1 MRRNNIALMLVG
13 VLIALF
19 IPIQVVVAAR
29 AQANSDTSLR
39 TAKVGEVRQQ
49 HEPPVLDPVERIQ
62 LAFPGFRSGGER
74 TGLFPGRLMSQD
86 FDDWPPML
94 HIGDSAEIAGKTFT
108 VKEVLL
114 VPGSDRSMTYE
125 PATGR
130 KRYAPE
136 GLRTNLFDFSKNTEV
151 FIPPNS
157 TLVMVRVEVEPEAVE
172 RPQGQAGCETQGERD
187 YADVLRISNNSLGE
201 TKILLTDRDENFG
214 GYRSPRIYCLTC
226 GWLYF
231 HIGSLTANESQL
243 WFEIVD
249 TNFEDD
255 LAIWELTTP
264 PES

>member
-86 FDDWPPML
+86 FDDWPLML

-108 VKEVLL
+108 VKEILL
-114 VPGSDRSMTYE
+114 VPGSDRSIAYE

-157 TLVMVRVEVEPEAVE
+157 TLIMVKVNISPEALL
-172 RPQGQAGCETQGERD
+172 PPPTQIGCQTPGERD
-187 YADVLRISNNSLGE
+187 YGNMIRISYPHVGE
-201 TKILLTDRDENFG
+201 STAIRTSHAENFG
-214 GYRSPRIYCLTC
+214 GFASPTLSCLTS
-226 GWLYF
+226 GWFYF
-231 HIGSLTANESQL
+231 HIGNMTLNQSKM
-243 WFEIVD
+243 WFEIMDEEYDSDAAVW
-249 TNFEDD
+249 T
-255 LAIWELTTP
+255 LTSAP
-264 PES
+264 

>member
-49 HEPPVLDPVERIQ
+49 YEPPVLDPVERIQ

-157 TLVMVRVEVEPEAVE
+157 MLVMVSIDVEPEAVE

-187 YADVLRISNNSLGE
+187 YGGFLRISIERLGE
-201 TKILLTDRDENFG
+201 TIVLRTSSDENFSQFA
-214 GYRSPRIYCLTC
+214 SPTVYCLSS
-226 GWLYF
+226 GWVYF
-231 HIGSLTANESQL
+231 HIGLITNDPSQL
-243 WFEIVD
+243 WFEIVNQEFKP
-249 TNFEDD
+249 T
-255 LAIWELTTP
+255 LAIWGLTASP
-264 PES
+264 

>member
-1 MRRNNIALMLVG
+1 MRRNNIALILVG

-19 IPIQVVVAAR
+19 TSIQAVVAVR
-29 AQANSDTSLR
+29 AQTNSDTSLR
-39 TAKVGEVRQQ
+39 TARAGEVLQQ
-49 HEPPVLDPVERIQ
+49 QEPPVIDPVERTQ
-62 LAFPGFRSGGER
+62 LAFPGFRSGGESI
-74 TGLFPGRLMSQD
+74 GLFPGRMMSQD

-108 VKEVLL
+108 VKEVLP
-114 VPGSDRSMTYE
+114 VPGSDRSMAYE

-130 KRYAPE
+130 KRFAPE

-157 TLVMVRVEVEPEAVE
+157 TLVMVKIDVEPEAVE

-187 YADVLRISNNSLGE
+187 YADVLRMSYNSLGE
-201 TKILLTDRDENFG
+201 TKILLTDRDEYFG
-214 GYRSPRIYCLTC
+214 GYRSPRIYCITC

-231 HIGSLTANESQL
+231 HIGSLVVNESQL
-243 WFEIVD
+243 WFEIID
-249 TNFEDD
+249 TDFESD
-255 LAIWELTTP
+255 LAIWKLTTS